1 MGEKEEA
8 GKEKQLACKKEIRK
22 ERMKKEKWWKKWR
35 ETGEAVAPKKGFDR
49 ELAYNLFNFKKKS
62 DLEALRES
70 AYRESKKG
78 DPFSEK
84 ERVKERW
91 APIMYLTI

>member
-8 GKEKQLACKKEIRK
+8 GKEKQLACKKKIRK

-62 DLEALRES
+62 DLEALERECVS
-70 AYRESKKG
+70 REQKG
-78 DPFSEK
+78 GPFFGK
-84 ERVKERW
+84 G
-91 APIMYLTI
+91 AG